1 MQRIAKAN
9 DQNRPAP
16 GEPVLEWTESPPPP
30 RPKFRLPGPAGCAVI
45 LAMVVG
51 AASMFTV
58 VPLVCLWVASM
69 LTSSQV
75 AGILAALVSVPVA
88 MIAFGSQLVRL
99 DNLYVRVTAWD
110 RGPRVAPAY
119 RRGLTDTNFNRP
131 TSVLDRVMVAAVMIA
146 LAVDSVWF
154 FLFAGSPLPS

>member
-1 MQRIAKAN
+1 MRIAKAA
-9 DQNRPAP
+9 DQHRPAP
-16 GEPVLEWTESPPPP
+16 GEPVPDWREAPPPPP
-30 RPKFRLPGPAGCAVI
+30 RKFRLPGPAGCAVI
-45 LAMVVG
+45 LVMVVA

-99 DNLYVRVTAWD
+99 DNLYARVTDWD

-119 RRGLTDTNFNRP
+119 RRGVTDTNFNRP
-131 TSVLDRVMVAAVMIA
+131 TTVLDRVMVVAVMIA
-146 LAVDSVWF
+146 VAVDAAWF
-154 FLFAGSPLPS
+154 FLLAGSPLPSV